1 MKKNSLILILFASC
15 IFNLQNSLNGQNL
28 KKRDSLEKRVKNAI
42 SDTDKANS
50 MVLLSSELA
59 QYDIKK
65 SKSYAETA
73 IKIARKNN
81 NPKIEA
87 EALLV
92 LARIDRAQNNYIVSL
107 NKIISALRKFEQV
120 NDTTGQAKSYF
131 ELGYIYKDIDN
142 YQKAINNFTKSLS
155 LYKKTGDEAKVA
167 MCQMVMGH
175 VNADRAWIL
184 KDTSYS
190 QKTHTLYTKA
200 LSYYKKNKDEER
212 ISVSLLNL
220 ANLYLGYNRIHPSNT
235 FLEKSLFYSN
245 ESLKL
250 SLKNNDNLRSAINIG
265 NIAEAN
271 YAQKKYKEALQNYF
285 KANKMLK
292 ETGNIDFTLGT
303 LYSVINVYKDLKMY
317 DKALEYSKEH
327 LKIAKANNYIGQIKD
342 NYFTVSEIYSAQKKF
357 SEAYENRLLYE
368 KYLDSILDEQKAKAL
383 IKSQIEFESY
393 NKDKEILLL
402 SKNQELQGNKLK
414 QEEQTRNFLIA
425 IILSVLLLLLLIY
438 SRFIIKAKANTIIE
452 EKNKQLEKLS
462 IVARETANGVFIT
475 DANGKIEWFN
485 EGFSKLF
492 GWETIEE
499 YIEKRGDNIFKV
511 SGNNDITNLI
521 KKAIDEKTS
530 VTYENPTPTKDKNQ
544 LWIQTTL
551 TPIFNKSEQLTKLVF
566 VETDISKLKNS
577 EEQYQEVNKEL
588 EAFSYS
594 VSHDLRS
601 PLRAINGYSKIL
613 QEDYS
618 SDIGPDG
625 TKALGAILNNSK
637 KMGELIDDLLTFS
650 RLGRAALTTTE
661 INMAALVNTTIEEE
675 TNGNQQ
681 NIRFTLNELL
691 PSVGTPSLIKQVW
704 VNLISN
710 AIKFST
716 IKSNPHIEIGSYPD
730 KEDFVVY
737 YVKDNGAGFDIQY
750 YNKLFGVFQRL
761 HSQNEFEGTG
771 IGLAI
776 VHKIIQR
783 HNGTVWAEST
793 LNEGSCFYFSLPKN
807 NI

>member
-1 MKKNSLILILFASC
+1 M
-15 IFNLQNSLNGQNL
+15 
-28 KKRDSLEKRVKNAI
+28 KNAT
-42 SDTDKANS
+42 SDTSKASS

-73 IKIARKNN
+73 IEIAKKNN
-81 NPKIEA
+81 SPKIEA
-87 EALLV
+87 EAFLV
-92 LARIDRAQNNYIVSL
+92 LARIYRAQNNYLVSL

-120 NDTTGQAKSYF
+120 KDTTGLAKSYF

-142 YQKAINNFTKSLS
+142 YPKSIYNFTKALS
-155 LYKKTGDEAKVA
+155 LYKKTGDQSKVA

-190 QKTHTLYTKA
+190 QKTHKLYTTA
-200 LSYYKKNKDEER
+200 LSYYKKTKNEER

-220 ANLYLGYNRIHPSNT
+220 ANLYLGYNKIHPSDA

-250 SLKNNDNLRSAINIG
+250 SLKNNDNLRTAINIG

-271 YAQKKYKEALQNYF
+271 YAQKKYNEALLNYF

-342 NYFTVSEIYSAQKKF
+342 NYFTVSEIYAEQKKF
-357 SEAYENRLLYE
+357 GEAYKNRLLYE
-368 KYLDSILDEQKAKAL
+368 KYLNSILDEEKAKAL
-383 IKSQIEFESY
+383 VKSQIEFESE

-402 SKNQELQGNKLK
+402 NKNQELQGNKLR
-414 QEEQTRNFLIA
+414 QEQQTRNFLIA

-438 SRFIIKAKANTIIE
+438 NRFVVKTKANKIIE
-452 EKNKQLEKLS
+452 EKNRQLEKLS

-492 GWETIEE
+492 GWKTIEE

-511 SGNNDITNLI
+511 SGNSDITNLI

-551 TPIFNKSEQLTKLVF
+551 TPIFNKYEQLTKLVF
-566 VETDISKLKNS
+566 VETDITKLKNS
-577 EEQYQEVNKEL
+577 EAQYQEVNKEL

-625 TKALGAILNNSK
+625 TKALNAILNNSR

-650 RLGRAALTTTE
+650 RLGRAALTTSE
-661 INMAALVNTTIEEE
+661 INMADLVKSTIEEE
-675 TNGNQQ
+675 TNGNPEK
-681 NIRFTLNELL
+681 IEFTLKELL

-710 AIKFST
+710 AIKFSK
-716 IKSNPHIEIGSYPD
+716 IKSNPHIEIGSYLNQ
-730 KEDFVVY
+730 EDFVVY

-783 HNGTVWAEST
+783 HNGTVWAESKI
-793 LNEGSCFYFSLPKN
+793 NEGSCFYFSLPKN